1 MNIFSDLV
9 ALSSMCLKSPLWGRP
24 LFFFLTLS
32 SSVPQF
38 LVELWSLLRLDM
50 GQTGFNACFTS
61 AAGADKSSRR
71 GNTVGTSACGEH
83 GWGRGCDVVSPSETV
98 VISPLMG
105 EIVWEC
111 DCVSGNCR

>member
-1 MNIFSDLV
+1 MFKFVMPEIPPPGPPF
-9 ALSSMCLKSPLWGRP
+9 
-24 LFFFLTLS
+24 LFFSLTLS
-32 SSVPQF
+32 SSAPQF
-38 LVELWSLLRLDM
+38 LVELWLLRRQGHGSNRENLL
-50 GQTGFNACFTS
+50 FHFS
-61 AAGADKSSRR
+61 REKFKSSRR